1 MAQDTQA
8 FEAALRRKID
18 QKTKPQG
25 ALGRIE
31 EIAAQVALVQNSL
44 TPRMDAAQLT
54 IFAADHGIAQAGVS
68 AYPPEVTRQMV
79 LNFAAGG
86 AAANVFCR
94 STGMAL
100 QVVNAG
106 VRGGPF
112 DHPQI
117 LDRPL
122 GDGTANAL
130 TGPAMTAEQC
140 DAALEQGQEIG
151 AAGQWD
157 AMGFGE
163 MGIGNT
169 SSAALVAHKLTGQ
182 SLDLFLG
189 RGTGVD
195 DAGLAR
201 KHAVLTRAAARTG
214 PLSAAAALAEYG
226 GFEIVMMA
234 GAMIGA
240 ARAGRIVL
248 VDGVIAS
255 AAALAAVHLAPDCRA
270 PMIFAHHSADAGHGA
285 ILDALKARP
294 VLALDMRLGEGTGAA
309 LVWPLLRAAVDMLN
323 DMASFEDAGVAG
335 PA

>member
-1 MAQDTQA
+1 MTQDTQA
-8 FEAALRRKID
+8 FEAALQRKID

-31 EIAAQVALVQNSL
+31 EIAAQVARVQNTLSPVMR
-44 TPRMDAAQLT
+44 TAQLT

-68 AYPPEVTRQMV
+68 AYPAEVTRQMV
-79 LNFAAGG
+79 QNFAAGG

-106 VRGGPF
+106 VMGGPF
-112 DHPQI
+112 DHPQV

-122 GDGTANAL
+122 GDGTGNAL
-130 TGPAMTAEQC
+130 TGPAMTGAQR
-140 DAALEQGQEIG
+140 DAGLAQGQEIG

-169 SSAALVAHKLTGQ
+169 SAATLLAHKLTGQ
-182 SLDLFLG
+182 PLEVFLG
-189 RGTGVD
+189 RGTGLD
-195 DAGLAR
+195 DAGLAHKR
-201 KHAVLTRAAARTG
+201 AVLSRAAARTG
-214 PLSAAAALAEYG
+214 PLSAQAALAEYG
-226 GFEIVMMA
+226 GFEIVMMV

-255 AAALAAVHLAPDCRA
+255 AAALAAAQLAPDSRA
-270 PMIFAHHSADAGHGA
+270 AMIFAHHSADAGHGA
-285 ILDALKARP
+285 ILDTLDARP
-294 VLALDMRLGEGTGAA
+294 LLALDMRLGEGTGAA
-309 LVWPLLRAAVDMLN
+309 LVWSLLRAAVDMLN
-323 DMASFEDAGVAG
+323 EMASFDGAGVAG